1 MRSFFQDLRYAI
13 RTLVKSPGFA
23 FSAAL
28 TLALGI
34 AANAASFSVIDAL
47 LLRPYRVENP
57 ERLQLVYAREAG
69 DRSGENKSLTFAD
82 HQDLTSQNRIFDV
95 LAAARFSDFNLSGS
109 VQPERAEGYYVE
121 PALFTMLEAR
131 ALHGRVFG
139 PEDSRPGEEGAI
151 LLSEPLWKSRFAG
164 DPSIIGKSIRVN
176 GRRCRV
182 VGIMPQQFHYP
193 LGAQVWV
200 PLSLT
205 PAEKTER
212 TRPRLLVLGRLRS
225 DVSASD
231 ARHELQSFSAGLQRL
246 YPQTNAHRD
255 FTLLP
260 LRQEQYDYSLSLF
273 SLVQIAAAFV
283 LALAAAN
290 VCGILIARALTRET
304 ETAIRAAL
312 GARSWDLFRATMAE
326 VLLLGALGAAI
337 GIALGGRA
345 VDAIRAGMPPGIS
358 IWLAGWYQLRLT
370 GRAVLVSSILTVAV
384 SFAIASLL
392 TLRGSRR
399 TVEDPLRPALSSR
412 GGSRSGHRALSLLAV
427 SQVALAAA
435 LLASAG
441 LLVVG
446 FRRVITA
453 FESHAPENLLT
464 FDLHLPPGQYA
475 GAAAQ
480 SAFVD
485 RVLERL
491 SALPG
496 VSATAGVRNAPA
508 SNVDNPTVRFE
519 IEGQAAPRESDLPT
533 SGLQAASPGYLRAF
547 QVPLMAG
554 RDFNVSDGPGGSS
567 VALVS
572 RAVARKAFPNGD
584 AVGRRIRIR
593 IQGTPGSWTT
603 PGGWTTVVG
612 IVEDVRQNWFDL
624 EPPPCIYLPL
634 DQSPRESVTIALRTQ
649 SDPRSLAP
657 AVRAAVGQLD
667 PDLPLGTLGS
677 FRDRIIESVAPVR
690 IIGLLLAVF
699 GITALA
705 LAMVGVYGVTAQA
718 VSRRR
723 HELGIRVALGAA
735 PRGLLA
741 GVLARAFRLT
751 LAGLC
756 LALPLVYISARLLA
770 SRVFGLVAP
779 DGRMLAAVFVS
790 LLFVSA
796 AAALLPALRAT
807 RVDPAEALRLP

>member
-1 MRSFFQDLRYAI
+1 MRLFFQDLRYAA
-13 RTLVKSPGFA
+13 RTLAKSPGFA
-23 FSAAL
+23 ISAAL

-47 LLRPYRVENP
+47 LLRPYPVANP
-57 ERLQLVYAREAG
+57 ERLQLVYAREVG
-69 DRSGENKSLTFAD
+69 DRSGANKALTFAD
-82 HQDLTSQNRIFDV
+82 YDDLPSQSRVFDA

-109 VQPERAEGYYVE
+109 VQPERAEGYFVE

-131 ALHGRVFG
+131 ALHGRLFRA
-139 PEDSRPGEEGAI
+139 EDSRPGEEGAI
-151 LLSEPLWKSRFAG
+151 LLSEPLWKSRFAA
-164 DPSIIGKSIRVN
+164 DPSIVGNSIRVN
-176 GRRCRV
+176 GRPCRV
-182 VGIMPQQFHYP
+182 VGVVPEQFHYP

-205 PAEKTER
+205 PAEKRDR
-212 TRPRLLVLGRLRS
+212 TSPHLLVLGRLRP
-225 DVSASD
+225 DVSANQ
-231 ARHELQSFSAGLQRL
+231 AMHELQSFSAELKRL

-260 LRQEQYDYSLSLF
+260 LRQEQYDYSLGLF

-290 VCGILIARALTRET
+290 VCGILVARALTRET
-304 ETAIRAAL
+304 ETAIRTAL
-312 GARSWDLFRATMAE
+312 GARGWDLFRVTMAE
-326 VLLLGALGAAI
+326 VLLLGALGAAV

-345 VDAIRAGMPPGIS
+345 VDAIRAGIPPGIS
-358 IWLAGWYQLRLT
+358 IWLAGWYQLRLS

-384 SFAIASLL
+384 SSAIASLL

-399 TVEDPLRPALSSR
+399 SLEDPLRPALSSH
-412 GGSRSGHRALSLLAV
+412 GGSRHGHRALNVLAV
-427 SQVALAAA
+427 AQVALAAV
-435 LLASAG
+435 LLAGAG

-446 FRRVITA
+446 FRRVTAA
-453 FESHAPENLLT
+453 FETHAPSHLLT
-464 FDLHLPPGQYA
+464 FDLHLPPDQYP
-475 GAAAQ
+475 GPAAQ
-480 SAFVD
+480 SAFFD
-485 RVLERL
+485 RVLEKL
-491 SALPG
+491 SSLPG

-533 SGLQAASPGYLRAF
+533 SGLQAASPGYLSAF
-547 QVPLMAG
+547 RVPLLAG
-554 RDFNVSDGPGGSS
+554 RDFNESDGPSS
-567 VALVS
+567 PAVALVS
-572 RAVARKAFPNGD
+572 RSVARKAFPKGD
-584 AVGRRIRIR
+584 AVGRRIRVR
-593 IQGTPGSWTT
+593 TKGTPGTWTT
-603 PGGWTTVVG
+603 PDGWTTVVG
-612 IVEDVRQNWFDL
+612 VVEDVRQNWFDL
-624 EPPPCIYLPL
+624 EPPPCIYLSL
-634 DQSPRESVTIALRTQ
+634 DQSPRESVTIALRTE
-649 SDPRSLAP
+649 SDPLSLAP

-667 PDLPLGTLGS
+667 PDLPLGTFGP

-699 GITALA
+699 GVAALA

-718 VSRRR
+718 VARRR
-723 HELGIRVALGAA
+723 HELGIRLALGAA
-735 PRGLLA
+735 PGGLLA
-741 GVLARAFRLT
+741 GVLARAVWMT
-751 LAGLC
+751 LAGLG

-779 DGRMLAAVFVS
+779 DGGMLAEVFVS
-790 LLFVSA
+790 LLLVSA